1 MEGNTKIPPELISKL
16 SADPG
21 TPVLDPTVS
30 FWQEPVLSFAD
41 QQSPTLPQA
50 ADVVILGSGITA
62 ISTVQHLL
70 RLDASLKIV
79 ILEARRVISG
89 ATGRNGGHIKAV
101 PVADYALLKKELG
114 KESAM
119 KITRFRLAHLD
130 AFVKE
135 AELLGEAGRAG
146 LVRRVEA
153 CSGYY
158 DKGVWEAAKANRE
171 EWLQD
176 FPEERER
183 WTIHEQEAELKVC
196 LWIASR
202 SMSAGVRGWLTR
214 HMQEMGLVN
223 AYGALRGPAG
233 AAWPYRFVGAV
244 LSKLLD
250 SGQVIVEAHTPATG
264 VSRTTSASHPYQ
276 VESRRGIISTKHVIH
291 CTNAFAAHLLPALRG
306 KLYPLRGQMTVQS
319 VPDEFPRAGAKRSWS
334 TMWARGFDYITQS
347 PGPDGCLYLGGGL
360 LQGGLERDQD
370 IGNTDDSQLSAQC
383 LEHLEQVPGKALLH
397 GQGARIDKKWT
408 GIMGFTGDDLPL
420 VDRLGS
426 HVSGRQECEVGS
438 GGEWIAAGFNGY
450 GMVHSWLSGKALASM
465 VQGRDAEILD
475 WFPRDEFACTEKR
488 LQGLTPE
495 GALSRWFS

>member
-1 MEGNTKIPPELISKL
+1 MGEAGTSKIPAELISKL

-21 TPVLDPTVS
+21 TPVPDPTVS
-30 FWQEPVLSFAD
+30 FWQEPVLPFAD
-41 QQSPTLPQA
+41 QQSPTLA
-50 ADVVILGSGITA
+50 ESADVVILGSGITA
-62 ISTVQHLL
+62 ISTAQHLL

-79 ILEARRVISG
+79 ILEARRVLSG

-101 PVADYALLKKELG
+101 PVADYMQLKKQLG
-114 KESAM
+114 RESAM

-135 AELLGEAGRAG
+135 AELLGEAGEAG

-158 DKGVWEAAKANRE
+158 DKAAWETAKSNRE
-171 EWLQD
+171 GWLQD

-183 WTIHEQEAELKVC
+183 WTIHEQDSELK
-196 LWIASR
+196 
-202 SMSAGVRGWLTR
+202 
-214 HMQEMGLVN
+214 EMGLVN

-244 LSKLLD
+244 LSQLLAT
-250 SGQVIVEAHTPATG
+250 GQVMLETHTPATG
-264 VSRTTSASHPYQ
+264 VRRTTTASHPYQ
-276 VESRRGIISTKHVIH
+276 VETRRGIISTKHVVH

-319 VPDEFPRAGAKRSWS
+319 VPDDFPRSGAKRSWS
-334 TMWARGFDYITQS
+334 TIWARGFDYITQS
-347 PGPDGCLYLGGGL
+347 PGPDGSLYLGGGL
-360 LQGGLERDQD
+360 LQGGWERDRD

-383 LEHLEQVPGKALLH
+383 LEHLEQVPGKAFLH
-397 GQGARIDKKWT
+397 GQGAQIDKKWT
-408 GIMGFTGDDLPL
+408 GIMGFTGDDLPF
-420 VDRLGS
+420 VDRLAS
-426 HVSGRQECEVGS
+426 HVSGREECEAGS

-465 VQGRDAEILD
+465 IQGREDEILD
-475 WFPRDEFACTEKR
+475 WFPREEFACTEKR
-488 LQGLTPE
+488 LQGMTPE
-495 GALSRWFS
+495 GALSRW